1 MANIKLY
8 YVEGIT
14 REDTLYFSSIAQQ
27 VKFFEG
33 RVSSH
38 VVDESFYPPYY
49 QNKIKFDSDDIDFN
63 SVYNYLSIEYLDK
76 IYYYFINRI
85 EYLNERTIMLHITM
99 DTIQTFMFDI
109 RVDSA
114 LVERQFI
121 DRFTSNHRINR
132 SYIRENFSKEDFI
145 LKERHINDFDYTNNY
160 CCGFFVIKATS
171 KLGSDYDE
179 SGLLHGGRASHFR
192 NTSTGDDFHDNL
204 VNYFLPVT
212 KQQLGVTTS
221 YHYTYAS
228 SEPGVDYDN
237 VDTEM
242 NVPDMLTALS
252 EKESSIISIIYVP
265 FNSLSGYFSSAGPST
280 VVVDNAIFDI
290 CLYDIELVGGF
301 RQFPMFFLKNYHIA
315 TLVPDTFTKTFDFS
329 ENTSIAK
336 PYSSKYLPVMF
347 DENYIQVKYGTLSKM
362 SGLSLFNLNDYKSVD
377 FNVIAN
383 PLNGKLFT
391 YVEMSNT
398 SYYNFTTEYNNLTYY
413 GKIVSSN
420 SYSYGGNVITYPL
433 VISAWTEYVT
443 YNKFSLL
450 GALASD
456 AISVA
461 SYTYSANIAKEG
473 INSMR
478 EAFTDAYGEGE
489 IGETTW
495 ANFYNAQ
502 SQANNPMLTAAKS
515 PKPSSTIGEL
525 TKRANA
531 AAAPNSLKSDGD
543 FNDSF
548 ICPAFNF
555 HVEIH
560 QCSDYERVSYYYHM
574 YGYHVAIPYIGT
586 DTNLFEEVKNRY
598 YFNYIKCSYIDLH
611 INALQSHEVTDD
623 IISRYKDGLR
633 LWNLD
638 AERVSKIG
646 EGYKYDNLEIKYL
659 S

>member
-14 REDTLYFSSIAQQ
+14 REDTLYFSSITQQ
-27 VKFFEG
+27 ARFFEG

-63 SVYNYLSIEYLDK
+63 SPYNYLSIEYLDK
-76 IYYYFINRI
+76 VYYYFINRI

-114 LVERQFI
+114 LVERKFI
-121 DRFTSNHRINR
+121 NRYNNDDRINR
-132 SYIRENFSKEDFI
+132 DYIRENFSKEDFI

-160 CCGFFVIKATS
+160 CCGFFVIKSTG
-171 KLGSDYDE
+171 KIGSDYDE
-179 SGLLHGGRASHFR
+179 SGLIKNDRATYVR
-192 NTSTGDDFHDNL
+192 NTYTGDYIHDNM
-204 VNYFLPVT
+204 VIYFLPVT
-212 KQQLGVTTS
+212 KQQLGLSTYRFT
-221 YHYTYAS
+221 YHPS
-228 SEPGVDYDN
+228 NPEDFDHEN
-237 VDTEM
+237 EDTELY
-242 NVPDMLTALS
+242 VSDVLSLIS
-252 EKESSIISIIYVP
+252 EKESAIVSIMYVP
-265 FNSLSGYFSSAGPST
+265 FNCFKGRFIAQGPGIIIVDSSLF
-280 VVVDNAIFDI
+280 NI
-290 CLYDIELVGGF
+290 CLYEVNALGGMKRFPLFYFKPDVG
-301 RQFPMFFLKNYHIA
+301 A
-315 TLVPDTFTKTFDFS
+315 TLEPLTYTKTFDFS
-329 ENTSIAK
+329 VNKELAK
-336 PYSSKYLPVMF
+336 PYSSEYMPVMF
-347 DENYIQVKYGTLSKM
+347 DENYIQVKYGCLSKM
-362 SGLSLFNLNDYKSVD
+362 SGVALYTFNDYKNID
-377 FNVIAN
+377 FNVIPN
-383 PLNGKLFT
+383 PFNGKLFM
-391 YVEMSNT
+391 YVDLPNNSI
-398 SYYNFTTEYNNLTYY
+398 NFTTDYNNNTYV
-413 GKIVSSN
+413 GKIIESN
-420 SYSYGGNVITYPL
+420 SYSYAGSIITYPL
-433 VISAWTEYVT
+433 VVSAWTQYVS
-443 YNKFSLL
+443 YNKYSLL

-456 AISVA
+456 AISIA

-495 ANFYNAQ
+495 ANFYNSQ
-502 SQANNPMLTAAKS
+502 SQANNPLLTAAKS

-525 TKRANA
+525 TRRANA
-531 AAAPNSLKSDGD
+531 AAAPNSVKSDGD
-543 FNDSF
+543 FSDSLM
-548 ICPAFNF
+548 CPAFNF
-555 HVEIH
+555 NVEIYK
-560 QCSDYERVSYYYHM
+560 CSDYEQASYYYHM

-611 INALQSHEVTDD
+611 INALQSDEVTED

-646 EGYKYDNLEIKYL
+646 EGYKYDNLELKYL